1 MSLSDEDGTQHG
13 EHVGLDERDQQFES
27 VHEYE
32 DYHADCTE
40 RRAYSDTYLARDKDY
55 ARQRQDNGMACHDV
69 GKQTDHQCKRLRQNA
84 EELNALFDE
93 RFEKGDVNIL
103 EVNKVKMELMNLRA
117 TVAENDAAYRT
128 ALQNLLAMNGNMPLE
143 FDETVYPLV
152 PELRSLEQ
160 VRDEVMGADYA
171 LKQAQAGSE
180 AARKLVKVNRHG
192 WLPKL
197 EVGYG
202 REGGS
207 DAMLNGFVVG
217 VSVPIFSNRGKVKA
231 ARARQAGAE
240 LAQEQVA
247 QQVEADIQSLFNEAT
262 RLRASMQA
270 YDTGLM
276 DKTLSA
282 LKQAVEAGFCDKLMF
297 EDAETTVENGAK
309 IVVNSVS
316 LDLNRYPNMTIS
328 LLNRLTA
335 RTPGGFSNT
344 ITQNTPK
351 RSEESMDG
359 IKDIKTVDGLKAA
372 FPDLTKQIED
382 AAVDAERKRIQDIE
396 DVALAGFETIVND
409 AKFKNPISAGDVA
422 KAIVAE
428 QKKQGGKYIQ
438 DRDDDAVKSGAG
450 KVGAGG
456 QREGM
461 GGDDGAD
468 DVDAAIDKLFP
479 ETK

>member
-1 MSLSDEDGTQHG
+1 MKKIFLTVALFCGLAGLHAQTGSIERVLKSIEQNNSELQAGEQNTRAEKLDVRNENNLEDPSVSYSRKFGEQDGVSPEIEFEVTQG
-13 EHVGLDERDQQFES
+13 IDFPTLYAQRRQYGKLQGRALDLQQAVLRRDILL
-27 VHEYE
+27 
-32 DYHADCTE
+32 
-40 RRAYSDTYLARDKDY
+40 RAKELCLDLIRLNQLKALYG
-55 ARQRQDNGMACHDV
+55 QRL
-69 GKQTDHQCKRLRQNA
+69 KNA

-276 DKTLSA
+276 DKTLST
-282 LKQAVEAGFCDKLMF
+282 LKQAVEAGQLSVLDYYS
-297 EDAETTVENGAK
+297 EAETVYASQEK
-309 IVVNSVS
+309 LV
-316 LDLNRYPNMTIS
+316 DLENRYQKVVAQLYKNS
-328 LLNRLTA
+328 L
-335 RTPGGFSNT
+335 
-344 ITQNTPK
+344 
-351 RSEESMDG
+351 
-359 IKDIKTVDGLKAA
+359 
-372 FPDLTKQIED
+372 
-382 AAVDAERKRIQDIE
+382 
-396 DVALAGFETIVND
+396 
-409 AKFKNPISAGDVA
+409 
-422 KAIVAE
+422 
-428 QKKQGGKYIQ
+428 
-438 DRDDDAVKSGAG
+438 
-450 KVGAGG
+450 
-456 QREGM
+456 
-461 GGDDGAD
+461 
-468 DVDAAIDKLFP
+468 
-479 ETK
+479 

>member
-1 MSLSDEDGTQHG
+1 MKKIFLTVALFCGLAGLHAQTGSIERVLKSIEQNNRELQAGEQNTRAEKLDVRNENNLEDPSVSYSRKFGEQDGVSPEIEFEVTQG
-13 EHVGLDERDQQFES
+13 IDFPTLYAQRRQYGKLQGRALDLQQAVLRRDILL
-27 VHEYE
+27 
-32 DYHADCTE
+32 
-40 RRAYSDTYLARDKDY
+40 RAKELCLDLIRLNQLKALYG
-55 ARQRQDNGMACHDV
+55 QRL
-69 GKQTDHQCKRLRQNA
+69 KNA

-282 LKQAVEAGFCDKLMF
+282 LKQAVEAGQLSVLDYYS
-297 EDAETTVENGAK
+297 EAETVYASQEK
-309 IVVNSVS
+309 LV
-316 LDLNRYPNMTIS
+316 DLENRYQKVVAQLYKNS
-328 LLNRLTA
+328 L
-335 RTPGGFSNT
+335 
-344 ITQNTPK
+344 
-351 RSEESMDG
+351 
-359 IKDIKTVDGLKAA
+359 
-372 FPDLTKQIED
+372 
-382 AAVDAERKRIQDIE
+382 
-396 DVALAGFETIVND
+396 
-409 AKFKNPISAGDVA
+409 
-422 KAIVAE
+422 
-428 QKKQGGKYIQ
+428 
-438 DRDDDAVKSGAG
+438 
-450 KVGAGG
+450 
-456 QREGM
+456 
-461 GGDDGAD
+461 
-468 DVDAAIDKLFP
+468 
-479 ETK
+479 

>member
-1 MSLSDEDGTQHG
+1 MKKIFLTVALFCGLAGLHAQTGSIERVLKSIEQNNRELQAGEQNTRAEKLDVRNENNLEDPSVSYSRKFGEQDGVSPEIEFEVTQG
-13 EHVGLDERDQQFES
+13 IDFPTLYAQRRQYGKLQGRALDLQQAVLRRDILL
-27 VHEYE
+27 
-32 DYHADCTE
+32 
-40 RRAYSDTYLARDKDY
+40 RAKELCLDLIRLNQLKALYG
-55 ARQRQDNGMACHDV
+55 QRL
-69 GKQTDHQCKRLRQNA
+69 KNA

-117 TVAENDAAYRT
+117 TVAENDVAYRT

-282 LKQAVEAGFCDKLMF
+282 LKQAVEAGQLSVLDYYS
-297 EDAETTVENGAK
+297 EAETVYASQEK
-309 IVVNSVS
+309 LV
-316 LDLNRYPNMTIS
+316 DLENRYQKVVAQLYKNS
-328 LLNRLTA
+328 L
-335 RTPGGFSNT
+335 
-344 ITQNTPK
+344 
-351 RSEESMDG
+351 
-359 IKDIKTVDGLKAA
+359 
-372 FPDLTKQIED
+372 
-382 AAVDAERKRIQDIE
+382 
-396 DVALAGFETIVND
+396 
-409 AKFKNPISAGDVA
+409 
-422 KAIVAE
+422 
-428 QKKQGGKYIQ
+428 
-438 DRDDDAVKSGAG
+438 
-450 KVGAGG
+450 
-456 QREGM
+456 
-461 GGDDGAD
+461 
-468 DVDAAIDKLFP
+468 
-479 ETK
+479 

>member
-1 MSLSDEDGTQHG
+1 MKKIFLTVALFCGLAGLHAQTGSIERVLKSIEQNNRELQAGEQNTRAEKLDVRNENNLEAPSVSYSRKFGEQDGVGPEMEFAVTQG
-13 EHVGLDERDQQFES
+13 IDFPTLYAQRRQYGKLQGRALDLQQAVLRRDILL
-27 VHEYE
+27 
-32 DYHADCTE
+32 
-40 RRAYSDTYLARDKDY
+40 RAKELCLDLIRLNQLKALYG
-55 ARQRQDNGMACHDV
+55 QRL
-69 GKQTDHQCKRLRQNA
+69 KNA

-282 LKQAVEAGFCDKLMF
+282 LKQAVEAGQLSVLDYYS
-297 EDAETTVENGAK
+297 EAETVYASQEK
-309 IVVNSVS
+309 LV
-316 LDLNRYPNMTIS
+316 DLENRYQKVIAQLYKNS
-328 LLNRLTA
+328 L
-335 RTPGGFSNT
+335 
-344 ITQNTPK
+344 
-351 RSEESMDG
+351 
-359 IKDIKTVDGLKAA
+359 
-372 FPDLTKQIED
+372 
-382 AAVDAERKRIQDIE
+382 
-396 DVALAGFETIVND
+396 
-409 AKFKNPISAGDVA
+409 
-422 KAIVAE
+422 
-428 QKKQGGKYIQ
+428 
-438 DRDDDAVKSGAG
+438 
-450 KVGAGG
+450 
-456 QREGM
+456 
-461 GGDDGAD
+461 
-468 DVDAAIDKLFP
+468 
-479 ETK
+479 

>member
-1 MSLSDEDGTQHG
+1 MKKIFLTVALFCGLAGLHAQTGSIERVLKSIEQNNRELQAGEQNTRAEKLDVRNENNLEDPSVSYSRKFGEQDGVGPEMEFEVTQG
-13 EHVGLDERDQQFES
+13 IDFPTLYAQRRQYGKLQGRALDLQQAVLRRDILL
-27 VHEYE
+27 
-32 DYHADCTE
+32 
-40 RRAYSDTYLARDKDY
+40 RAKELCLDLIRLNQLKALYG
-55 ARQRQDNGMACHDV
+55 QRL
-69 GKQTDHQCKRLRQNA
+69 KNA

-160 VRDEVMGADYA
+160 VRDEVMEADYA

-276 DKTLSA
+276 DKTLST
-282 LKQAVEAGFCDKLMF
+282 LKQAVEAGQLSVLDYYS
-297 EDAETTVENGAK
+297 EAETVYASQEK
-309 IVVNSVS
+309 LV
-316 LDLNRYPNMTIS
+316 DLENRYQKVIAQLYKNS
-328 LLNRLTA
+328 L
-335 RTPGGFSNT
+335 
-344 ITQNTPK
+344 
-351 RSEESMDG
+351 
-359 IKDIKTVDGLKAA
+359 
-372 FPDLTKQIED
+372 
-382 AAVDAERKRIQDIE
+382 
-396 DVALAGFETIVND
+396 
-409 AKFKNPISAGDVA
+409 
-422 KAIVAE
+422 
-428 QKKQGGKYIQ
+428 
-438 DRDDDAVKSGAG
+438 
-450 KVGAGG
+450 
-456 QREGM
+456 
-461 GGDDGAD
+461 
-468 DVDAAIDKLFP
+468 
-479 ETK
+479 

>member
-1 MSLSDEDGTQHG
+1 MKKIFLTVALFCGLAGLHAQTGSIERVLKSIEQNNRELQAGEQNTRAEKLDVRNENNLEDPSVSYSRKFGEQDGVSPEIEFEVTQG
-13 EHVGLDERDQQFES
+13 IDFPTLYAQRRQYGKLQGRALDLQQAVLRRDILL
-27 VHEYE
+27 
-32 DYHADCTE
+32 
-40 RRAYSDTYLARDKDY
+40 RAKELCLDLIRLNQLKALYG
-55 ARQRQDNGMACHDV
+55 QRL
-69 GKQTDHQCKRLRQNA
+69 KNA

-128 ALQNLLAMNGNMPLE
+128 ALQNMLAMNGNMPLE

-282 LKQAVEAGFCDKLMF
+282 LKQAVEAGQLSVLDYYS
-297 EDAETTVENGAK
+297 EAETVYASQEK
-309 IVVNSVS
+309 LV
-316 LDLNRYPNMTIS
+316 DLENRYQKVVAQLYKNS
-328 LLNRLTA
+328 L
-335 RTPGGFSNT
+335 
-344 ITQNTPK
+344 
-351 RSEESMDG
+351 
-359 IKDIKTVDGLKAA
+359 
-372 FPDLTKQIED
+372 
-382 AAVDAERKRIQDIE
+382 
-396 DVALAGFETIVND
+396 
-409 AKFKNPISAGDVA
+409 
-422 KAIVAE
+422 
-428 QKKQGGKYIQ
+428 
-438 DRDDDAVKSGAG
+438 
-450 KVGAGG
+450 
-456 QREGM
+456 
-461 GGDDGAD
+461 
-468 DVDAAIDKLFP
+468 
-479 ETK
+479 

>member
-1 MSLSDEDGTQHG
+1 MKKIFLTVALFCGLAGLHAQTGSIERVLKSIEQNNRELQAGEQNTRAEKLDVRNENNLEDPSVSYSRKFGEQDGVSPEIELEVTQG
-13 EHVGLDERDQQFES
+13 IDFPTLYAQRRQYGKLQGRALDLQQAVLRRDILL
-27 VHEYE
+27 
-32 DYHADCTE
+32 
-40 RRAYSDTYLARDKDY
+40 RAKELCLDLIRLNQLKALYG
-55 ARQRQDNGMACHDV
+55 QRL
-69 GKQTDHQCKRLRQNA
+69 KNA

-282 LKQAVEAGFCDKLMF
+282 LKQAVEAGQLSVLDYYS
-297 EDAETTVENGAK
+297 EAETVYASQEK
-309 IVVNSVS
+309 LV
-316 LDLNRYPNMTIS
+316 DLENRYQKVVAQLYKNS
-328 LLNRLTA
+328 L
-335 RTPGGFSNT
+335 
-344 ITQNTPK
+344 
-351 RSEESMDG
+351 
-359 IKDIKTVDGLKAA
+359 
-372 FPDLTKQIED
+372 
-382 AAVDAERKRIQDIE
+382 
-396 DVALAGFETIVND
+396 
-409 AKFKNPISAGDVA
+409 
-422 KAIVAE
+422 
-428 QKKQGGKYIQ
+428 
-438 DRDDDAVKSGAG
+438 
-450 KVGAGG
+450 
-456 QREGM
+456 
-461 GGDDGAD
+461 
-468 DVDAAIDKLFP
+468 
-479 ETK
+479 

>member
-1 MSLSDEDGTQHG
+1 MKKIFLTVALFCGLAGLHAQTGSSERVLKSIEQNNRELQAGEQNTRAEKLDVRNENNLEDPSVSYSRKFGEQDGVGPEMEFAVTQG
-13 EHVGLDERDQQFES
+13 IDFPTLYAQRRQYGKLQGRALDLQQAVLRRDILL
-27 VHEYE
+27 
-32 DYHADCTE
+32 
-40 RRAYSDTYLARDKDY
+40 RAKELCLDLIRLNQLKALYG
-55 ARQRQDNGMACHDV
+55 QRL
-69 GKQTDHQCKRLRQNA
+69 KNA

-160 VRDEVMGADYA
+160 VRDEVMGVDYA

-282 LKQAVEAGFCDKLMF
+282 LKQAVEAGQLSVLDYYS
-297 EDAETTVENGAK
+297 EAETVYASQEK
-309 IVVNSVS
+309 LV
-316 LDLNRYPNMTIS
+316 DLENRYQKVIAQLYKNS
-328 LLNRLTA
+328 L
-335 RTPGGFSNT
+335 
-344 ITQNTPK
+344 
-351 RSEESMDG
+351 
-359 IKDIKTVDGLKAA
+359 
-372 FPDLTKQIED
+372 
-382 AAVDAERKRIQDIE
+382 
-396 DVALAGFETIVND
+396 
-409 AKFKNPISAGDVA
+409 
-422 KAIVAE
+422 
-428 QKKQGGKYIQ
+428 
-438 DRDDDAVKSGAG
+438 
-450 KVGAGG
+450 
-456 QREGM
+456 
-461 GGDDGAD
+461 
-468 DVDAAIDKLFP
+468 
-479 ETK
+479 

>member
-1 MSLSDEDGTQHG
+1 MKKIFLTVALFCGLAGLHAQTGSIERVLKSIEQNNRELQAGEQNTRAEKLDVRNENNLEDPSVSYSRKFGEQDGVGPEMEFAVTQG
-13 EHVGLDERDQQFES
+13 IDFPTLYAQRRQYGKLQGRALDLQQAVLRRDILL
-27 VHEYE
+27 
-32 DYHADCTE
+32 
-40 RRAYSDTYLARDKDY
+40 RAKELCLDLIRLNQLKALYG
-55 ARQRQDNGMACHDV
+55 QRL
-69 GKQTDHQCKRLRQNA
+69 KNA

-282 LKQAVEAGFCDKLMF
+282 LKQAVEAGQLSVLDYYS
-297 EDAETTVENGAK
+297 EAETVYASQEK
-309 IVVNSVS
+309 LV
-316 LDLNRYPNMTIS
+316 DLENRYQKVIAQLYKNS
-328 LLNRLTA
+328 L
-335 RTPGGFSNT
+335 
-344 ITQNTPK
+344 
-351 RSEESMDG
+351 
-359 IKDIKTVDGLKAA
+359 
-372 FPDLTKQIED
+372 
-382 AAVDAERKRIQDIE
+382 
-396 DVALAGFETIVND
+396 
-409 AKFKNPISAGDVA
+409 
-422 KAIVAE
+422 
-428 QKKQGGKYIQ
+428 
-438 DRDDDAVKSGAG
+438 
-450 KVGAGG
+450 
-456 QREGM
+456 
-461 GGDDGAD
+461 
-468 DVDAAIDKLFP
+468 
-479 ETK
+479 

>member
-1 MSLSDEDGTQHG
+1 MKKIFLTVALFCGLAGLHAQTGSIERVLKSIEQNNRELQAGEQNTRAEKLDVRNENNLEDPSVSYSRKFGEQDGVSPEIEFEVTQG
-13 EHVGLDERDQQFES
+13 IDFPTLYAQRRQYGKLQGRALDLQQAVLRRDILL
-27 VHEYE
+27 
-32 DYHADCTE
+32 
-40 RRAYSDTYLARDKDY
+40 RAKELCLDLIRLNQLKALYG
-55 ARQRQDNGMACHDV
+55 QRL
-69 GKQTDHQCKRLRQNA
+69 KNA

-276 DKTLSA
+276 DKTLST
-282 LKQAVEAGFCDKLMF
+282 LKQAVEAGQLSVLDYYS
-297 EDAETTVENGAK
+297 EAETVYASQEK
-309 IVVNSVS
+309 LV
-316 LDLNRYPNMTIS
+316 DLENRYQKVVAQLYKNS
-328 LLNRLTA
+328 L
-335 RTPGGFSNT
+335 
-344 ITQNTPK
+344 
-351 RSEESMDG
+351 
-359 IKDIKTVDGLKAA
+359 
-372 FPDLTKQIED
+372 
-382 AAVDAERKRIQDIE
+382 
-396 DVALAGFETIVND
+396 
-409 AKFKNPISAGDVA
+409 
-422 KAIVAE
+422 
-428 QKKQGGKYIQ
+428 
-438 DRDDDAVKSGAG
+438 
-450 KVGAGG
+450 
-456 QREGM
+456 
-461 GGDDGAD
+461 
-468 DVDAAIDKLFP
+468 
-479 ETK
+479 

>member
-1 MSLSDEDGTQHG
+1 MKKIFLTVALFCGLAGLHAQTGSIERVLKSIEQNNRELQAGEQNTRAEKLDVRNENNLEDPSVSYSRKFGEQDGVSPEIEFEVTQG
-13 EHVGLDERDQQFES
+13 IDFPTLYAQRRQYGKLQGRALDLQQAVLRRDILL
-27 VHEYE
+27 
-32 DYHADCTE
+32 
-40 RRAYSDTYLARDKDY
+40 RAKELCLDLIRLNQLKALYG
-55 ARQRQDNGMACHDV
+55 QRL
-69 GKQTDHQCKRLRQNA
+69 KNA

-276 DKTLSA
+276 DKTLST
-282 LKQAVEAGFCDKLMF
+282 LKQAVEAGQLSVLDYYN
-297 EDAETTVENGAK
+297 EAETVYASQEK
-309 IVVNSVS
+309 LV
-316 LDLNRYPNMTIS
+316 DLENRYQKVVAQLYKNS
-328 LLNRLTA
+328 L
-335 RTPGGFSNT
+335 
-344 ITQNTPK
+344 
-351 RSEESMDG
+351 
-359 IKDIKTVDGLKAA
+359 
-372 FPDLTKQIED
+372 
-382 AAVDAERKRIQDIE
+382 
-396 DVALAGFETIVND
+396 
-409 AKFKNPISAGDVA
+409 
-422 KAIVAE
+422 
-428 QKKQGGKYIQ
+428 
-438 DRDDDAVKSGAG
+438 
-450 KVGAGG
+450 
-456 QREGM
+456 
-461 GGDDGAD
+461 
-468 DVDAAIDKLFP
+468 
-479 ETK
+479 

>member
-1 MSLSDEDGTQHG
+1 MKKIFLTVALFCGLAGLHAQTGSIERVLKSIEQNNRELQAGEQNTRAEKLDVRNENNLEDPSVSYSRKFGEQDGVGPEMEFAVTQG
-13 EHVGLDERDQQFES
+13 IDFPTLYAQRRQYGKLQGRALDLQQAVLRRDILL
-27 VHEYE
+27 
-32 DYHADCTE
+32 
-40 RRAYSDTYLARDKDY
+40 RAKELCLDLIRLNQLKALYG
-55 ARQRQDNGMACHDV
+55 QRL
-69 GKQTDHQCKRLRQNA
+69 KNA

-270 YDTGLM
+270 YDMGLM

-282 LKQAVEAGFCDKLMF
+282 LKQAVEAGQLSVLDYYS
-297 EDAETTVENGAK
+297 EAETVYASQEK
-309 IVVNSVS
+309 LV
-316 LDLNRYPNMTIS
+316 DLENRYQKVVAQLYKNS
-328 LLNRLTA
+328 L
-335 RTPGGFSNT
+335 
-344 ITQNTPK
+344 
-351 RSEESMDG
+351 
-359 IKDIKTVDGLKAA
+359 
-372 FPDLTKQIED
+372 
-382 AAVDAERKRIQDIE
+382 
-396 DVALAGFETIVND
+396 
-409 AKFKNPISAGDVA
+409 
-422 KAIVAE
+422 
-428 QKKQGGKYIQ
+428 
-438 DRDDDAVKSGAG
+438 
-450 KVGAGG
+450 
-456 QREGM
+456 
-461 GGDDGAD
+461 
-468 DVDAAIDKLFP
+468 
-479 ETK
+479 

>member
-1 MSLSDEDGTQHG
+1 MKKIFLTVALFCGLAGLHAQTGSIERVLKSIEQNNRELQAGEQNTRAEKLDVRNENNLEDPSVSYSRKFGEQDGVSPEIEFEVTQG
-13 EHVGLDERDQQFES
+13 IDFPTLYAQRRQYGKLQGRALDLQQAVLRRDILL
-27 VHEYE
+27 
-32 DYHADCTE
+32 
-40 RRAYSDTYLARDKDY
+40 RAKELCLDLIRLNQLKALYG
-55 ARQRQDNGMACHDV
+55 QRL
-69 GKQTDHQCKRLRQNA
+69 KNA

-128 ALQNLLAMNGNMPLE
+128 ALQNLLAMNGNMSLE

-282 LKQAVEAGFCDKLMF
+282 LKQAVEAGQLSVLDYYSEAGTVYASQEKL
-297 EDAETTVENGAK
+297 V
-309 IVVNSVS
+309 
-316 LDLNRYPNMTIS
+316 DLENRYQKVVAQLYKNS
-328 LLNRLTA
+328 L
-335 RTPGGFSNT
+335 
-344 ITQNTPK
+344 
-351 RSEESMDG
+351 
-359 IKDIKTVDGLKAA
+359 
-372 FPDLTKQIED
+372 
-382 AAVDAERKRIQDIE
+382 
-396 DVALAGFETIVND
+396 
-409 AKFKNPISAGDVA
+409 
-422 KAIVAE
+422 
-428 QKKQGGKYIQ
+428 
-438 DRDDDAVKSGAG
+438 
-450 KVGAGG
+450 
-456 QREGM
+456 
-461 GGDDGAD
+461 
-468 DVDAAIDKLFP
+468 
-479 ETK
+479 

>member
-1 MSLSDEDGTQHG
+1 MKKIFLTVALFCGLAGLHAQTGSIERVLKSIEQNNRELQAGEQNTRAEKLDVRNENNLEDPSVSYSRKFGEQDGVSPEIEFEVTQG
-13 EHVGLDERDQQFES
+13 IDFPTLYAQRRQYGKLQGRALDLQQAVLRRDILL
-27 VHEYE
+27 
-32 DYHADCTE
+32 
-40 RRAYSDTYLARDKDY
+40 RAKELCLDLIRLNQLKALYG
-55 ARQRQDNGMACHDV
+55 QRL
-69 GKQTDHQCKRLRQNA
+69 KNA

-171 LKQAQAGSE
+171 LKQAQAGLE

-282 LKQAVEAGFCDKLMF
+282 LKQAVEAGQLSVLDYYS
-297 EDAETTVENGAK
+297 EAETVYASQEK
-309 IVVNSVS
+309 LV
-316 LDLNRYPNMTIS
+316 DLENRYQKVVAQLYKNS
-328 LLNRLTA
+328 L
-335 RTPGGFSNT
+335 
-344 ITQNTPK
+344 
-351 RSEESMDG
+351 
-359 IKDIKTVDGLKAA
+359 
-372 FPDLTKQIED
+372 
-382 AAVDAERKRIQDIE
+382 
-396 DVALAGFETIVND
+396 
-409 AKFKNPISAGDVA
+409 
-422 KAIVAE
+422 
-428 QKKQGGKYIQ
+428 
-438 DRDDDAVKSGAG
+438 
-450 KVGAGG
+450 
-456 QREGM
+456 
-461 GGDDGAD
+461 
-468 DVDAAIDKLFP
+468 
-479 ETK
+479 

>member
-1 MSLSDEDGTQHG
+1 MKKIFLTVALFCGLAGLHAQTGSIERVLKSIEQNNRELQTGEQNTRAEKLDVRNENNLEDPSVSYSRKFGEQDGVSPEIEFEVTQG
-13 EHVGLDERDQQFES
+13 IDFPTLYAQRRQYGKLQGRALDLQQAVLRRDILL
-27 VHEYE
+27 
-32 DYHADCTE
+32 
-40 RRAYSDTYLARDKDY
+40 RAKELCLDLIRLNQLKALYG
-55 ARQRQDNGMACHDV
+55 QRL
-69 GKQTDHQCKRLRQNA
+69 KNA

-276 DKTLSA
+276 DKTLST
-282 LKQAVEAGFCDKLMF
+282 LKQAVEAGQLSVLDYYS
-297 EDAETTVENGAK
+297 EAETVYASQEK
-309 IVVNSVS
+309 LV
-316 LDLNRYPNMTIS
+316 DLENRYQKVVAQLYKNS
-328 LLNRLTA
+328 L
-335 RTPGGFSNT
+335 
-344 ITQNTPK
+344 
-351 RSEESMDG
+351 
-359 IKDIKTVDGLKAA
+359 
-372 FPDLTKQIED
+372 
-382 AAVDAERKRIQDIE
+382 
-396 DVALAGFETIVND
+396 
-409 AKFKNPISAGDVA
+409 
-422 KAIVAE
+422 
-428 QKKQGGKYIQ
+428 
-438 DRDDDAVKSGAG
+438 
-450 KVGAGG
+450 
-456 QREGM
+456 
-461 GGDDGAD
+461 
-468 DVDAAIDKLFP
+468 
-479 ETK
+479 

>member
-1 MSLSDEDGTQHG
+1 MKKIFLTVALFCGLAGLHAQTGSIERVLKSIEQNNREIQAGEQNTRAEKLDVRNENNLEDPSVSYSRKFGEQDGVGPEMEFAVTQG
-13 EHVGLDERDQQFES
+13 IDFPTLYAQRRQYGKLQGRALDLQQAVLRRDILL
-27 VHEYE
+27 
-32 DYHADCTE
+32 
-40 RRAYSDTYLARDKDY
+40 RAKELCLDLIRLNQLKALYG
-55 ARQRQDNGMACHDV
+55 QRL
-69 GKQTDHQCKRLRQNA
+69 KNA

-282 LKQAVEAGFCDKLMF
+282 LKQAVEAGQLSVLDYYS
-297 EDAETTVENGAK
+297 EAETVYASQEK
-309 IVVNSVS
+309 LV
-316 LDLNRYPNMTIS
+316 DLENRYQKVVAQLYKNS
-328 LLNRLTA
+328 L
-335 RTPGGFSNT
+335 
-344 ITQNTPK
+344 
-351 RSEESMDG
+351 
-359 IKDIKTVDGLKAA
+359 
-372 FPDLTKQIED
+372 
-382 AAVDAERKRIQDIE
+382 
-396 DVALAGFETIVND
+396 
-409 AKFKNPISAGDVA
+409 
-422 KAIVAE
+422 
-428 QKKQGGKYIQ
+428 
-438 DRDDDAVKSGAG
+438 
-450 KVGAGG
+450 
-456 QREGM
+456 
-461 GGDDGAD
+461 
-468 DVDAAIDKLFP
+468 
-479 ETK
+479 

>member
-1 MSLSDEDGTQHG
+1 MKKIFLTVALFCGLAGLHAQTGSIERVLKSIEQNNRELQAGEQNTRAEKLDVRNENNLEDPSVSYSRKFGEQDGVGPEMEFAVTQG
-13 EHVGLDERDQQFES
+13 IDFPTLYAQRRQYGKLQGRALDLQQAVLRRDILL
-27 VHEYE
+27 
-32 DYHADCTE
+32 
-40 RRAYSDTYLARDKDY
+40 RAKELCLDLIRLNQLKALYG
-55 ARQRQDNGMACHDV
+55 QRL
-69 GKQTDHQCKRLRQNA
+69 KNA

-103 EVNKVKMELMNLRA
+103 EVNKVNMELMNLRA

-160 VRDEVMGADYA
+160 VRDEVMGVDYA

-282 LKQAVEAGFCDKLMF
+282 LKQAVEAGQLSVLDYYS
-297 EDAETTVENGAK
+297 EAETVYASQEK
-309 IVVNSVS
+309 LV
-316 LDLNRYPNMTIS
+316 DLENRYQKVVAQLYKNS
-328 LLNRLTA
+328 L
-335 RTPGGFSNT
+335 
-344 ITQNTPK
+344 
-351 RSEESMDG
+351 
-359 IKDIKTVDGLKAA
+359 
-372 FPDLTKQIED
+372 
-382 AAVDAERKRIQDIE
+382 
-396 DVALAGFETIVND
+396 
-409 AKFKNPISAGDVA
+409 
-422 KAIVAE
+422 
-428 QKKQGGKYIQ
+428 
-438 DRDDDAVKSGAG
+438 
-450 KVGAGG
+450 
-456 QREGM
+456 
-461 GGDDGAD
+461 
-468 DVDAAIDKLFP
+468 
-479 ETK
+479 

>member
-1 MSLSDEDGTQHG
+1 MGQKQDSRPQAQPKNKHFWT
-13 EHVGLDERDQQFES
+13 F
-27 VHEYE
+27 
-32 DYHADCTE
+32 
-40 RRAYSDTYLARDKDY
+40 RAA
-55 ARQRQDNGMACHDV
+55 
-69 GKQTDHQCKRLRQNA
+69 A
-84 EELNALFDE
+84 EENAAPELILYGDIASETWWGDE
-93 RFEKGDVNIL
+93 VTPRQFTEELDALGAVPEIVVRINSGGGDVFAANAIYTRL
-103 EVNKVKMELMNLRA
+103 KDNAAKITVKIDGWAASAATIVAMAGDVIEIPGNGVFMVHDPSMGLLGYFNEADLVKLTDEIKVIKQSIVN
-117 TVAENDAAYRT
+117 
-128 ALQNLLAMNGNMPLE
+128 G
-143 FDETVYPLV
+143 
-152 PELRSLEQ
+152 
-160 VRDEVMGADYA
+160 YA
-171 LKQAQAGSE
+171 LKTGKPADEIASIM
-180 AARKLVKVNRHG
+180 AAET
-192 WLPKL
+192 W
-197 EVGYG
+197 
-202 REGGS
+202 
-207 DAMLNGFVVG
+207 
-217 VSVPIFSNRGKVKA
+217 
-231 ARARQAGAE
+231 
-240 LAQEQVA
+240 
-247 QQVEADIQSLFNEAT
+247 
-262 RLRASMQA
+262 
-270 YDTGLM
+270 YDG
-276 DKTLSA
+276 
-282 LKQAVEAGFCDKLMF
+282 KQAVEAGFCDKLMF

-409 AKFKNPISAGDVA
+409 AKFKNPISVGDVA

>member
-1 MSLSDEDGTQHG
+1 MKKIFLTVALFCGLAGLHAQTGSIERVLKSIEQNNRELQAGEQNTRAEKLDVRNENNLEDPSVSYSRKFGEQDGVSPEIEFEVTQG
-13 EHVGLDERDQQFES
+13 IDFPTLYAQRRQYGKLQGRALDLQQAVLRRDILL
-27 VHEYE
+27 
-32 DYHADCTE
+32 
-40 RRAYSDTYLARDKDY
+40 RAKELCLDLIRLNQLKALYG
-55 ARQRQDNGMACHDV
+55 QRL
-69 GKQTDHQCKRLRQNA
+69 KNA

-143 FDETVYPLV
+143 FDEIVYPLV

-276 DKTLSA
+276 DKTLST
-282 LKQAVEAGFCDKLMF
+282 LKQAVEAGQLSVLDYYS
-297 EDAETTVENGAK
+297 EAETVYASQEK
-309 IVVNSVS
+309 LV
-316 LDLNRYPNMTIS
+316 DLENRYQKVVAQLYKNS
-328 LLNRLTA
+328 L
-335 RTPGGFSNT
+335 
-344 ITQNTPK
+344 
-351 RSEESMDG
+351 
-359 IKDIKTVDGLKAA
+359 
-372 FPDLTKQIED
+372 
-382 AAVDAERKRIQDIE
+382 
-396 DVALAGFETIVND
+396 
-409 AKFKNPISAGDVA
+409 
-422 KAIVAE
+422 
-428 QKKQGGKYIQ
+428 
-438 DRDDDAVKSGAG
+438 
-450 KVGAGG
+450 
-456 QREGM
+456 
-461 GGDDGAD
+461 
-468 DVDAAIDKLFP
+468 
-479 ETK
+479 

>member
-1 MSLSDEDGTQHG
+1 MKKIFLTVALFCGLAGLHAQTGSIERVLKSIEQNNRELQAGEQNTRAEKLDVRNENNLEDPSVSYSRKFGEQDGVGPEMEFAVTQG
-13 EHVGLDERDQQFES
+13 IDFPTLYAQRRQYGKLQGRALDLQQAVLRRDILL
-27 VHEYE
+27 
-32 DYHADCTE
+32 
-40 RRAYSDTYLARDKDY
+40 RAKELCLDLIRLNQLKALYG
-55 ARQRQDNGMACHDV
+55 QRL
-69 GKQTDHQCKRLRQNA
+69 KNA

-282 LKQAVEAGFCDKLMF
+282 LKQAVEAGQLSVLDYYS
-297 EDAETTVENGAK
+297 EAETVY
-309 IVVNSVS
+309 VS
-316 LDLNRYPNMTIS
+316 QEKLVDLENRYQKVVAQLYKNS
-328 LLNRLTA
+328 L
-335 RTPGGFSNT
+335 
-344 ITQNTPK
+344 
-351 RSEESMDG
+351 
-359 IKDIKTVDGLKAA
+359 
-372 FPDLTKQIED
+372 
-382 AAVDAERKRIQDIE
+382 
-396 DVALAGFETIVND
+396 
-409 AKFKNPISAGDVA
+409 
-422 KAIVAE
+422 
-428 QKKQGGKYIQ
+428 
-438 DRDDDAVKSGAG
+438 
-450 KVGAGG
+450 
-456 QREGM
+456 
-461 GGDDGAD
+461 
-468 DVDAAIDKLFP
+468 
-479 ETK
+479 

>member
-1 MSLSDEDGTQHG
+1 MKKIFLTVALFCGLAGLHAQTGSIERVLKSIEQNNRELQAGEQNTRAEKLDVRNENNLEDPSVSYSRKFGEQDGVGPEMEFAVTQG
-13 EHVGLDERDQQFES
+13 IDFPTLYVQRRQYGKLQGRALDLQQAVLRRDILL
-27 VHEYE
+27 
-32 DYHADCTE
+32 
-40 RRAYSDTYLARDKDY
+40 RAKELCLDLIRLNQLKALYG
-55 ARQRQDNGMACHDV
+55 QRL
-69 GKQTDHQCKRLRQNA
+69 KNA

-270 YDTGLM
+270 YDMGLM

-282 LKQAVEAGFCDKLMF
+282 LKQAVEAGQLSVLDYYS
-297 EDAETTVENGAK
+297 EAETVYASQEK
-309 IVVNSVS
+309 LV
-316 LDLNRYPNMTIS
+316 DLENRYQKVVAQLYKNS
-328 LLNRLTA
+328 L
-335 RTPGGFSNT
+335 
-344 ITQNTPK
+344 
-351 RSEESMDG
+351 
-359 IKDIKTVDGLKAA
+359 
-372 FPDLTKQIED
+372 
-382 AAVDAERKRIQDIE
+382 
-396 DVALAGFETIVND
+396 
-409 AKFKNPISAGDVA
+409 
-422 KAIVAE
+422 
-428 QKKQGGKYIQ
+428 
-438 DRDDDAVKSGAG
+438 
-450 KVGAGG
+450 
-456 QREGM
+456 
-461 GGDDGAD
+461 
-468 DVDAAIDKLFP
+468 
-479 ETK
+479 

>member
-1 MSLSDEDGTQHG
+1 MRNENNLEDPSVSYSRKFGEQDGVSPEIEFEVTQG
-13 EHVGLDERDQQFES
+13 IDFPTLYAQRRQYGKLQGRALDLQQAVLRRDILL
-27 VHEYE
+27 
-32 DYHADCTE
+32 
-40 RRAYSDTYLARDKDY
+40 RAKELCLDLIRLNQLKALYG
-55 ARQRQDNGMACHDV
+55 QRL
-69 GKQTDHQCKRLRQNA
+69 KNA

-276 DKTLSA
+276 DKTLST
-282 LKQAVEAGFCDKLMF
+282 LKQAVEAGQLSVLDYYS
-297 EDAETTVENGAK
+297 EAETVYASQEK
-309 IVVNSVS
+309 LV
-316 LDLNRYPNMTIS
+316 DLENRYQKVVAQLYKNS
-328 LLNRLTA
+328 L
-335 RTPGGFSNT
+335 
-344 ITQNTPK
+344 
-351 RSEESMDG
+351 
-359 IKDIKTVDGLKAA
+359 
-372 FPDLTKQIED
+372 
-382 AAVDAERKRIQDIE
+382 
-396 DVALAGFETIVND
+396 
-409 AKFKNPISAGDVA
+409 
-422 KAIVAE
+422 
-428 QKKQGGKYIQ
+428 
-438 DRDDDAVKSGAG
+438 
-450 KVGAGG
+450 
-456 QREGM
+456 
-461 GGDDGAD
+461 
-468 DVDAAIDKLFP
+468 
-479 ETK
+479 

>member
-1 MSLSDEDGTQHG
+1 MKKIFLTVALFCGLAGLHAQTGSIERVLKSIEQNNRELQAGEQNTRAEKLDVRNENNLEDPSVSYSRKFGEQDGVGPEMEFAVTQG
-13 EHVGLDERDQQFES
+13 IDFPTLYAQRRQYGKLQGRALDLQQAVLRRDILL
-27 VHEYE
+27 
-32 DYHADCTE
+32 
-40 RRAYSDTYLARDKDY
+40 RAKELCLDLIRLNQLKALYG
-55 ARQRQDNGMACHDV
+55 QRL
-69 GKQTDHQCKRLRQNA
+69 KNA

-152 PELRSLEQ
+152 PELWSLEQ
-160 VRDEVMGADYA
+160 VRDEVMGVDYA

-282 LKQAVEAGFCDKLMF
+282 LKQAVEAGQLSVLDYYS
-297 EDAETTVENGAK
+297 EAETVYASQEK
-309 IVVNSVS
+309 LV
-316 LDLNRYPNMTIS
+316 DLENRYQKVIAQLYKNS
-328 LLNRLTA
+328 L
-335 RTPGGFSNT
+335 
-344 ITQNTPK
+344 
-351 RSEESMDG
+351 
-359 IKDIKTVDGLKAA
+359 
-372 FPDLTKQIED
+372 
-382 AAVDAERKRIQDIE
+382 
-396 DVALAGFETIVND
+396 
-409 AKFKNPISAGDVA
+409 
-422 KAIVAE
+422 
-428 QKKQGGKYIQ
+428 
-438 DRDDDAVKSGAG
+438 
-450 KVGAGG
+450 
-456 QREGM
+456 
-461 GGDDGAD
+461 
-468 DVDAAIDKLFP
+468 
-479 ETK
+479 

>member
-1 MSLSDEDGTQHG
+1 MKKIFLTVALFCGLAGLHAQTGSIERVLKSIEQNNRELQAGEQNTRAEKLDVRNENNLEDPSVSYSRKFGEQDGVSPEIEFEVTQG
-13 EHVGLDERDQQFES
+13 IDFPTLYAQRRQYGKLQGRALDLQQAVLRRDILL
-27 VHEYE
+27 
-32 DYHADCTE
+32 
-40 RRAYSDTYLARDKDY
+40 RAKELCLDLIRLNQLKALYG
-55 ARQRQDNGMACHDV
+55 QRL
-69 GKQTDHQCKRLRQNA
+69 KNA

-231 ARARQAGAE
+231 ARARQTGAE

-276 DKTLSA
+276 DKTLST
-282 LKQAVEAGFCDKLMF
+282 LKQAVEAGQLSVLDYYS
-297 EDAETTVENGAK
+297 EAETVYASQEK
-309 IVVNSVS
+309 LV
-316 LDLNRYPNMTIS
+316 DLENRYQKVVAQLYKNS
-328 LLNRLTA
+328 L
-335 RTPGGFSNT
+335 
-344 ITQNTPK
+344 
-351 RSEESMDG
+351 
-359 IKDIKTVDGLKAA
+359 
-372 FPDLTKQIED
+372 
-382 AAVDAERKRIQDIE
+382 
-396 DVALAGFETIVND
+396 
-409 AKFKNPISAGDVA
+409 
-422 KAIVAE
+422 
-428 QKKQGGKYIQ
+428 
-438 DRDDDAVKSGAG
+438 
-450 KVGAGG
+450 
-456 QREGM
+456 
-461 GGDDGAD
+461 
-468 DVDAAIDKLFP
+468 
-479 ETK
+479 

>member
-1 MSLSDEDGTQHG
+1 MKKIFLTVALFCGLAGLHAQTGRIGRVLKSIEQNNRELQAGEQNTRAEKLDVRNENNLEDPSVSYSRKFGEQDGVGPEMEFAVTQG
-13 EHVGLDERDQQFES
+13 IDFPTLYAQRRQYGKLQGRALDLQQAVLRRDILL
-27 VHEYE
+27 
-32 DYHADCTE
+32 
-40 RRAYSDTYLARDKDY
+40 RAKELCLDLIRLNQLKALYG
-55 ARQRQDNGMACHDV
+55 QRL
-69 GKQTDHQCKRLRQNA
+69 KNA

-240 LAQEQVA
+240 LVQEQVA

-282 LKQAVEAGFCDKLMF
+282 LKQAVEAGQLSVLDYYS
-297 EDAETTVENGAK
+297 EAETVYASQEK
-309 IVVNSVS
+309 LV
-316 LDLNRYPNMTIS
+316 DLENRYQKVIAQLYKNS
-328 LLNRLTA
+328 L
-335 RTPGGFSNT
+335 
-344 ITQNTPK
+344 
-351 RSEESMDG
+351 
-359 IKDIKTVDGLKAA
+359 
-372 FPDLTKQIED
+372 
-382 AAVDAERKRIQDIE
+382 
-396 DVALAGFETIVND
+396 
-409 AKFKNPISAGDVA
+409 
-422 KAIVAE
+422 
-428 QKKQGGKYIQ
+428 
-438 DRDDDAVKSGAG
+438 
-450 KVGAGG
+450 
-456 QREGM
+456 
-461 GGDDGAD
+461 
-468 DVDAAIDKLFP
+468 
-479 ETK
+479 

>member
-1 MSLSDEDGTQHG
+1 MKKIFLTVALFCGLAGLHAQTGSIERVLKSIEQNNSELQAGEQNTRAEKLDVRNENNLEDPSVSYSRKFGEQDGVSPEIEFEVTQG
-13 EHVGLDERDQQFES
+13 IAFPTLYAQRRQYGKLQGRALDLQQAVLRRDILL
-27 VHEYE
+27 
-32 DYHADCTE
+32 
-40 RRAYSDTYLARDKDY
+40 RAKELCLDLIRLNQLKALYG
-55 ARQRQDNGMACHDV
+55 QRL
-69 GKQTDHQCKRLRQNA
+69 KNA

-276 DKTLSA
+276 DKTLST
-282 LKQAVEAGFCDKLMF
+282 LKQAVEAGQLSVLDYYS
-297 EDAETTVENGAK
+297 EAETVYASQEK
-309 IVVNSVS
+309 LV
-316 LDLNRYPNMTIS
+316 DLENRYQKVVAQLYKNS
-328 LLNRLTA
+328 L
-335 RTPGGFSNT
+335 
-344 ITQNTPK
+344 
-351 RSEESMDG
+351 
-359 IKDIKTVDGLKAA
+359 
-372 FPDLTKQIED
+372 
-382 AAVDAERKRIQDIE
+382 
-396 DVALAGFETIVND
+396 
-409 AKFKNPISAGDVA
+409 
-422 KAIVAE
+422 
-428 QKKQGGKYIQ
+428 
-438 DRDDDAVKSGAG
+438 
-450 KVGAGG
+450 
-456 QREGM
+456 
-461 GGDDGAD
+461 
-468 DVDAAIDKLFP
+468 
-479 ETK
+479 

>member
-1 MSLSDEDGTQHG
+1 MKKIFLTVALFCGLAGLHAQTGSIERVLKSIEQNNRELQAGEQNTRAEKLDVRNENNLEDPSVSYSRKFGEQDGVSPEIEFEVTQG
-13 EHVGLDERDQQFES
+13 IDFPTLYAQRRQYGKLQGRALDLQQAVLRRDILL
-27 VHEYE
+27 
-32 DYHADCTE
+32 
-40 RRAYSDTYLARDKDY
+40 RAKELCLDLIRLNQLKVLYG
-55 ARQRQDNGMACHDV
+55 QRL
-69 GKQTDHQCKRLRQNA
+69 KNA

-282 LKQAVEAGFCDKLMF
+282 LKQAVEAGQLSVLDYYS
-297 EDAETTVENGAK
+297 EAETVYASQEK
-309 IVVNSVS
+309 LV
-316 LDLNRYPNMTIS
+316 DLENRYQKVVAQLYKNS
-328 LLNRLTA
+328 L
-335 RTPGGFSNT
+335 
-344 ITQNTPK
+344 
-351 RSEESMDG
+351 
-359 IKDIKTVDGLKAA
+359 
-372 FPDLTKQIED
+372 
-382 AAVDAERKRIQDIE
+382 
-396 DVALAGFETIVND
+396 
-409 AKFKNPISAGDVA
+409 
-422 KAIVAE
+422 
-428 QKKQGGKYIQ
+428 
-438 DRDDDAVKSGAG
+438 
-450 KVGAGG
+450 
-456 QREGM
+456 
-461 GGDDGAD
+461 
-468 DVDAAIDKLFP
+468 
-479 ETK
+479 

>member
-1 MSLSDEDGTQHG
+1 MGQKQDSRPQAQPKNKHFWT
-13 EHVGLDERDQQFES
+13 F
-27 VHEYE
+27 
-32 DYHADCTE
+32 
-40 RRAYSDTYLARDKDY
+40 RAA
-55 ARQRQDNGMACHDV
+55 
-69 GKQTDHQCKRLRQNA
+69 A
-84 EELNALFDE
+84 EEKAAPELILYGDIASETWWGDEVTPRQFTEKLDALGAVPE
-93 RFEKGDVNIL
+93 IVVRINSGGGDVFAANAIYTRL
-103 EVNKVKMELMNLRA
+103 KDNAAKITVKIDGWAASAATIVAMAGDVIEIPGNGVFMVHDPSMGLLGYFNEADLVKLTDEIKVIKQSIVN
-117 TVAENDAAYRT
+117 
-128 ALQNLLAMNGNMPLE
+128 G
-143 FDETVYPLV
+143 
-152 PELRSLEQ
+152 
-160 VRDEVMGADYA
+160 YA
-171 LKQAQAGSE
+171 LKTGKPADEIASIM
-180 AARKLVKVNRHG
+180 AAET
-192 WLPKL
+192 W
-197 EVGYG
+197 
-202 REGGS
+202 
-207 DAMLNGFVVG
+207 
-217 VSVPIFSNRGKVKA
+217 
-231 ARARQAGAE
+231 
-240 LAQEQVA
+240 
-247 QQVEADIQSLFNEAT
+247 
-262 RLRASMQA
+262 
-270 YDTGLM
+270 YDG
-276 DKTLSA
+276 
-282 LKQAVEAGFCDKLMF
+282 KQAVEAGFCDKLMF

>member
-1 MSLSDEDGTQHG
+1 MKKIFLTVALFCGLAGLHAQTGSIERVLKSIEQNNRELQAGEQNTRAEKLDVRNENNLEDPSVSYSRKFGEQDGVSPEIEFEVTQG
-13 EHVGLDERDQQFES
+13 IDFPTLYAQRRQYGKLQGRALDLQQAVLRRDILL
-27 VHEYE
+27 
-32 DYHADCTE
+32 
-40 RRAYSDTYLARDKDY
+40 RAKELCLDLIRLNQLKALYG
-55 ARQRQDNGMACHDV
+55 QRL
-69 GKQTDHQCKRLRQNA
+69 KNA

-160 VRDEVMGADYA
+160 VRDEVMEADYA

-276 DKTLSA
+276 DKTLST
-282 LKQAVEAGFCDKLMF
+282 LKQAVEAGQLSVLDYYS
-297 EDAETTVENGAK
+297 EAETVYASQEK
-309 IVVNSVS
+309 LV
-316 LDLNRYPNMTIS
+316 DLENRYQKVVAQLYKNS
-328 LLNRLTA
+328 L
-335 RTPGGFSNT
+335 
-344 ITQNTPK
+344 
-351 RSEESMDG
+351 
-359 IKDIKTVDGLKAA
+359 
-372 FPDLTKQIED
+372 
-382 AAVDAERKRIQDIE
+382 
-396 DVALAGFETIVND
+396 
-409 AKFKNPISAGDVA
+409 
-422 KAIVAE
+422 
-428 QKKQGGKYIQ
+428 
-438 DRDDDAVKSGAG
+438 
-450 KVGAGG
+450 
-456 QREGM
+456 
-461 GGDDGAD
+461 
-468 DVDAAIDKLFP
+468 
-479 ETK
+479 

>member
-1 MSLSDEDGTQHG
+1 MKKIFLTVALFCGLAGLHAQTGSIERVLKSIEQNNRELQAGEQNTRAEKLDVRNENNLEDPSVSYSRKFGEQDGVSPEIEFEVTQG
-13 EHVGLDERDQQFES
+13 IDFPTLYAQRRQYGKLQGRALDLQQAVLRRDILL
-27 VHEYE
+27 
-32 DYHADCTE
+32 
-40 RRAYSDTYLARDKDY
+40 RAKELCLDLIRLNQLKALYG
-55 ARQRQDNGMACHDV
+55 QRL
-69 GKQTDHQCKRLRQNA
+69 KNA

-117 TVAENDAAYRT
+117 TVAENDAVYRT

-276 DKTLSA
+276 DKTLST
-282 LKQAVEAGFCDKLMF
+282 LKQAVEAGQLSVLDYYS
-297 EDAETTVENGAK
+297 EAETVYASQEK
-309 IVVNSVS
+309 LV
-316 LDLNRYPNMTIS
+316 DLENRYQKVVAQLYKNS
-328 LLNRLTA
+328 L
-335 RTPGGFSNT
+335 
-344 ITQNTPK
+344 
-351 RSEESMDG
+351 
-359 IKDIKTVDGLKAA
+359 
-372 FPDLTKQIED
+372 
-382 AAVDAERKRIQDIE
+382 
-396 DVALAGFETIVND
+396 
-409 AKFKNPISAGDVA
+409 
-422 KAIVAE
+422 
-428 QKKQGGKYIQ
+428 
-438 DRDDDAVKSGAG
+438 
-450 KVGAGG
+450 
-456 QREGM
+456 
-461 GGDDGAD
+461 
-468 DVDAAIDKLFP
+468 
-479 ETK
+479 

>member
-1 MSLSDEDGTQHG
+1 MKKIFLTVALFCGLAGLHAQTGSIERVLKSIEQNNRELQAGEQNTRAEKLDVRNENNLEDPSVSYSRKFGEQDGVGPEMEFAVTQG
-13 EHVGLDERDQQFES
+13 IDFPTLYAQRRLYGKLQGRALDLQQAVLRRDILL
-27 VHEYE
+27 
-32 DYHADCTE
+32 
-40 RRAYSDTYLARDKDY
+40 RAKELCLDLIRLNQLKALYG
-55 ARQRQDNGMACHDV
+55 QRL
-69 GKQTDHQCKRLRQNA
+69 KNA

-282 LKQAVEAGFCDKLMF
+282 LKQAVEAGQLSVLDYYS
-297 EDAETTVENGAK
+297 EAETVYASQEK
-309 IVVNSVS
+309 LV
-316 LDLNRYPNMTIS
+316 DLENRYQKVIAQLYKNS
-328 LLNRLTA
+328 L
-335 RTPGGFSNT
+335 
-344 ITQNTPK
+344 
-351 RSEESMDG
+351 
-359 IKDIKTVDGLKAA
+359 
-372 FPDLTKQIED
+372 
-382 AAVDAERKRIQDIE
+382 
-396 DVALAGFETIVND
+396 
-409 AKFKNPISAGDVA
+409 
-422 KAIVAE
+422 
-428 QKKQGGKYIQ
+428 
-438 DRDDDAVKSGAG
+438 
-450 KVGAGG
+450 
-456 QREGM
+456 
-461 GGDDGAD
+461 
-468 DVDAAIDKLFP
+468 
-479 ETK
+479 

>member
-1 MSLSDEDGTQHG
+1 MKKIFLTVALFCGLAGLHAQTGSIERVLKSIEQNNRELQAGEQNTRAEKLDVRNENNLEDPSVSYSRKFGEQDGVSPEIEFEVTQG
-13 EHVGLDERDQQFES
+13 IDFPTLYAQRRQYGKLQGRALDLQQAVLRRDILL
-27 VHEYE
+27 
-32 DYHADCTE
+32 
-40 RRAYSDTYLARDKDY
+40 RAKELCLDLIRLNQLKALYG
-55 ARQRQDNGMACHDV
+55 QRL
-69 GKQTDHQCKRLRQNA
+69 KNA

-143 FDETVYPLV
+143 FDEIVYPLV

-231 ARARQAGAE
+231 ARAWQAGAE

-282 LKQAVEAGFCDKLMF
+282 LKQAVEAGQLSVLDYYS
-297 EDAETTVENGAK
+297 EAETVYASQEK
-309 IVVNSVS
+309 LV
-316 LDLNRYPNMTIS
+316 DLENRYQKVVAQLYKNS
-328 LLNRLTA
+328 L
-335 RTPGGFSNT
+335 
-344 ITQNTPK
+344 
-351 RSEESMDG
+351 
-359 IKDIKTVDGLKAA
+359 
-372 FPDLTKQIED
+372 
-382 AAVDAERKRIQDIE
+382 
-396 DVALAGFETIVND
+396 
-409 AKFKNPISAGDVA
+409 
-422 KAIVAE
+422 
-428 QKKQGGKYIQ
+428 
-438 DRDDDAVKSGAG
+438 
-450 KVGAGG
+450 
-456 QREGM
+456 
-461 GGDDGAD
+461 
-468 DVDAAIDKLFP
+468 
-479 ETK
+479 

>member
-1 MSLSDEDGTQHG
+1 MKKIFLTVALFCGLAGLHAQTGSIERVLKSIEQNNRELQAGEQNTRAEKLDVRNENNLEDPSVSYSRKFGEQDGVGPEMEFAVTQG
-13 EHVGLDERDQQFES
+13 IDFPTLYAQRRQYGKLQGRALDLQQAVLRRDILL
-27 VHEYE
+27 
-32 DYHADCTE
+32 
-40 RRAYSDTYLARDKDY
+40 RAKELCLDLIRLNQLKALYG
-55 ARQRQDNGMACHDV
+55 QRL
-69 GKQTDHQCKRLRQNA
+69 KNA

-103 EVNKVKMELMNLRA
+103 EVNKVKMEMMNLRA

-270 YDTGLM
+270 YDMGLM

-282 LKQAVEAGFCDKLMF
+282 LKQAVEAGQLSVLDYYS
-297 EDAETTVENGAK
+297 EAETVYASQEK
-309 IVVNSVS
+309 LV
-316 LDLNRYPNMTIS
+316 DLENRYQKVVAQLYKNS
-328 LLNRLTA
+328 L
-335 RTPGGFSNT
+335 
-344 ITQNTPK
+344 
-351 RSEESMDG
+351 
-359 IKDIKTVDGLKAA
+359 
-372 FPDLTKQIED
+372 
-382 AAVDAERKRIQDIE
+382 
-396 DVALAGFETIVND
+396 
-409 AKFKNPISAGDVA
+409 
-422 KAIVAE
+422 
-428 QKKQGGKYIQ
+428 
-438 DRDDDAVKSGAG
+438 
-450 KVGAGG
+450 
-456 QREGM
+456 
-461 GGDDGAD
+461 
-468 DVDAAIDKLFP
+468 
-479 ETK
+479 

>member
-1 MSLSDEDGTQHG
+1 MKKIFLTVALFCGLAGLHAQTGSIERVLKSIEQNNRELQAGEQNTRAEKLDVRNENNLEDPSVSYSRKFGEQDGVGPEMEFAVTQG
-13 EHVGLDERDQQFES
+13 IDFPTLYAQRRQYGKLQGRALDLQQAVLRRDILL
-27 VHEYE
+27 
-32 DYHADCTE
+32 
-40 RRAYSDTYLARDKDY
+40 RAKELCLDLIRLNQLKALYG
-55 ARQRQDNGMACHDV
+55 QRL
-69 GKQTDHQCKRLRQNA
+69 KNA

-160 VRDEVMGADYA
+160 VRDEVMGVDYA

-282 LKQAVEAGFCDKLMF
+282 LKQAVEAGQLSVLDYYS
-297 EDAETTVENGAK
+297 EAETVYASQEK
-309 IVVNSVS
+309 LV
-316 LDLNRYPNMTIS
+316 DLENRYQKVVAQLYKNS
-328 LLNRLTA
+328 L
-335 RTPGGFSNT
+335 
-344 ITQNTPK
+344 
-351 RSEESMDG
+351 
-359 IKDIKTVDGLKAA
+359 
-372 FPDLTKQIED
+372 
-382 AAVDAERKRIQDIE
+382 
-396 DVALAGFETIVND
+396 
-409 AKFKNPISAGDVA
+409 
-422 KAIVAE
+422 
-428 QKKQGGKYIQ
+428 
-438 DRDDDAVKSGAG
+438 
-450 KVGAGG
+450 
-456 QREGM
+456 
-461 GGDDGAD
+461 
-468 DVDAAIDKLFP
+468 
-479 ETK
+479 

>member
-1 MSLSDEDGTQHG
+1 MKKIFLTVALFCGLAGLHAQTGSIERVLKSIEQNNRELQAGEQNTRAEKLDVRNENNLEDPSVSYSRKFGEQDGVGPEMEFAVTQG
-13 EHVGLDERDQQFES
+13 IDFPTLYAQRRQYGKLQGRALDLQQAVLRRDILL
-27 VHEYE
+27 
-32 DYHADCTE
+32 
-40 RRAYSDTYLARDKDY
+40 RAKELCLDLIRLNQLKALYG
-55 ARQRQDNGMACHDV
+55 QRL
-69 GKQTDHQCKRLRQNA
+69 KNA

-240 LAQEQVA
+240 LVQEQVA

-282 LKQAVEAGFCDKLMF
+282 LKQAVEAGQLSVLDYYSEAVTVYASQEKLV
-297 EDAETTVENGAK
+297 D
-309 IVVNSVS
+309 
-316 LDLNRYPNMTIS
+316 LDNRYQKVIAQLYKNS
-328 LLNRLTA
+328 L
-335 RTPGGFSNT
+335 
-344 ITQNTPK
+344 
-351 RSEESMDG
+351 
-359 IKDIKTVDGLKAA
+359 
-372 FPDLTKQIED
+372 
-382 AAVDAERKRIQDIE
+382 
-396 DVALAGFETIVND
+396 
-409 AKFKNPISAGDVA
+409 
-422 KAIVAE
+422 
-428 QKKQGGKYIQ
+428 
-438 DRDDDAVKSGAG
+438 
-450 KVGAGG
+450 
-456 QREGM
+456 
-461 GGDDGAD
+461 
-468 DVDAAIDKLFP
+468 
-479 ETK
+479 

>member
-1 MSLSDEDGTQHG
+1 
-13 EHVGLDERDQQFES
+13 
-27 VHEYE
+27 
-32 DYHADCTE
+32 
-40 RRAYSDTYLARDKDY
+40 
-55 ARQRQDNGMACHDV
+55 
-69 GKQTDHQCKRLRQNA
+69 
-84 EELNALFDE
+84 
-93 RFEKGDVNIL
+93 
-103 EVNKVKMELMNLRA
+103 
-117 TVAENDAAYRT
+117 
-128 ALQNLLAMNGNMPLE
+128 
-143 FDETVYPLV
+143 
-152 PELRSLEQ
+152 
-160 VRDEVMGADYA
+160 
-171 LKQAQAGSE
+171 
-180 AARKLVKVNRHG
+180 
-192 WLPKL
+192 
-197 EVGYG
+197 
-202 REGGS
+202 
-207 DAMLNGFVVG
+207 
-217 VSVPIFSNRGKVKA
+217 
-231 ARARQAGAE
+231 
-240 LAQEQVA
+240 
-247 QQVEADIQSLFNEAT
+247 
-262 RLRASMQA
+262 
-270 YDTGLM
+270 
-276 DKTLSA
+276 
-282 LKQAVEAGFCDKLMF
+282 MF

-461 GGDDGAD
+461 GGDDDAD